1 MSINTDISSSISS
14 GISSGLAIDAKSLN
28 QLKLGAAASSP
39 EALKAAAQQFEAVFM
54 NMLMKSMRDAT
65 PQEGMFDNEQSR
77 MYTSMLDQELTQRLA
92 SRGIGLADVMV
103 GQLSRG
109 TPPPNG
115 ESAIPGADNA
125 PGLPLNP
132 RHDLKHDLKYEAMS
146 AFKSE
151 ALPGARPAVSPSVKL
166 EASPAFVS
174 GMPPGLKSNVAHA
187 YPLDVPEQAV
197 AQPAPLPVSAAVTR
211 RGDVPAHV
219 ESFVQR
225 LLPHAQAASASSG
238 IPAHFMMGQA
248 ALETGWG
255 RAEIRGA
262 DGQNS
267 HNLFGI
273 KAGGNWTGRTVDIV
287 TTEYVNGKPQK
298 QVDTFRAYDSY
309 ADSFRDYASL
319 LQGNARYQNVVAAG
333 HNAAGFAQGL
343 QQAGYATDPNYAQK
357 LMSVIRLVET
367 G

>member
-1 MSINTDISSSISS
+1 MSINTDISSK
-14 GISSGLAIDAKSLN
+14 LAIDANSLN
-28 QLKLGAAASSP
+28 QLKLGAAQNSP

-65 PQEGMFDNEQSR
+65 PQEGMFDNEQTR
-77 MYTSMLDQELTQRLA
+77 MYTSMLDQQLTQRLA
-92 SRGIGLADVMV
+92 SRGIGLADMMV
-103 GQLSRG
+103 SQLSRA
-109 TPPPNG
+109 TQQPIG
-115 ESAIPGADNA
+115 EAGMPGAVNA
-125 PGLPLNP
+125 AGLPLNVNVAP
-132 RHDLKHDLKYEAMS
+132 ALKLEPASGLKYEATP
-146 AFKSE
+146 ALKTE
-151 ALPGARPAVSPSVKL
+151 A
-166 EASPAFVS
+166 AS
-174 GMPPGLKSNVAHA
+174 A
-187 YPLDVPEQAV
+187 YPLNNPAQAV
-197 AQPAPLPVSAAVTR
+197 ATPVPSAATR
-211 RGDVPAHV
+211 KGDAPAHV

-225 LLPHAQAASASSG
+225 LLPHAQAASVDSG

-273 KAGGNWTGRTVDIV
+273 KAGGNWSGRTVDIV

-309 ADSFRDYASL
+309 ADSFRDYANML
-319 LQGNARYQNVVAAG
+319 RGNARYQNVVAAG
-333 HNAAGFAQGL
+333 HNATGFAQGL

-357 LMSVIRLVET
+357 LMSVIRMVET